1 MIDYI
6 YDVHF
11 SKNDKMLGDKQFDID
26 INNFVIV
33 DGVKYKGMPELYELI
48 FKRIPDDTI
57 YRE

>member
-6 YDVHF
+6 YDVHL

-26 INNFVIV
+26 INNLIV